1 MLENLTQEQFE
12 QIINIVILYKQVH
25 PNKNV
30 YLNEKCVK
38 EALNFMNTTGKQFAS
53 QLGLNNSD
61 AED

>member
-30 YLNEKCVK
+30 YLNEKYIK
-38 EALNFMNTTGKQFAS
+38 EAINFMNTTGKQFAS
-53 QLGLNNSD
+53 QLGINNN
-61 AED
+61 ED